1 MFDYGGLHGGDDMGD
16 AGPPQ
21 PDRPQPALITR
32 GIRMTGPWGPVYGP
46 IDLDIDAGGV
56 TVLSC
61 PPGSG
66 RTALLM
72 TLAGRMKPVAGTMTV
87 LGRTRAADIFGIAAI
102 AGIDELDNIAESVT
116 VRDLI
121 TEQRRWDANW
131 YRLVRRADEDDLTA
145 ICAPVFGELPL
156 PPLTEYVEE
165 LSQLDG
171 LLLRIALANTRR
183 PPVLVVGG
191 VDEVISDSDREALL
205 RRLVEL
211 GTRQTVVTASVN
223 PIPPGLGVRAEIPV
237 ENLDRAELAVQE
249 QKGAD

>member
-1 MFDYGGLHGGDDMGD
+1 MFDYRRPHGGDDVSDGGL
-16 AGPPQ
+16 AEPG
-21 PDRPQPALITR
+21 RPQQAVMAR
-32 GIRMTGPWGPVYGP
+32 GISMSGPWGPVFGP
-46 IDLDIDAGGV
+46 IDLDIEAGGV
-56 TVLSC
+56 TVLRC
-61 PPGSG
+61 APGSG

-72 TLAGRMKPVAGTMTV
+72 TLAGRMKPVSGTLTV
-87 LGRTRAADIFGIAAI
+87 LGRSRAAGIFAVCAL

-131 YRLVRRADEDDLTA
+131 YRLVRRAGEQDLA
-145 ICAPVFGELPL
+145 AMCVPVFGELPL

-171 LLLRIALANTRR
+171 LLLRIALANTGR
-183 PPVLVVGG
+183 PELLVVGG
-191 VDEVISDSDREALL
+191 VDEVVSDTDREALL

-211 GTRQTVVTASVN
+211 GRRQTVITASVN
-223 PIPPGLGVRAEIPV
+223 PIAADLGVRAEIAV
-237 ENLDRAELAVQE
+237 ENLDRAELAARE

>member
-1 MFDYGGLHGGDDMGD
+1 
-16 AGPPQ
+16 
-21 PDRPQPALITR
+21 
-32 GIRMTGPWGPVYGP
+32 MTGPWGPVYGP

>member
-1 MFDYGGLHGGDDMGD
+1 MFDYGRPHGGEHMGD
-16 AGPPQ
+16 AGLPQ
-21 PDRPQPALITR
+21 PDRPQPALTAR
-32 GIRMTGPWGPVYGP
+32 GITMTGPWGPVYGP
-46 IDLDIDAGGV
+46 IDLDVDAGGV
-56 TVLSC
+56 TVLHC
-61 PPGSG
+61 PPGSA

-72 TLAGRMKPVAGTMTV
+72 TLAGRMKPVAGTVTV
-87 LGRTRAADIFGIAAI
+87 LGRIRAADIFAVSAL
-102 AGIDELDNIAESVT
+102 AGIEELDNIAESVT

-131 YRLVRRADEDDLTA
+131 YRLVRRADGDDLTA
-145 ICAPVFGELPL
+145 MCAPVFGELPL
-156 PPLTEYVEE
+156 PPLTEYAEE

-191 VDEVISDSDREALL
+191 VDEVVSDADREALL

-237 ENLDRAELAVQE
+237 E